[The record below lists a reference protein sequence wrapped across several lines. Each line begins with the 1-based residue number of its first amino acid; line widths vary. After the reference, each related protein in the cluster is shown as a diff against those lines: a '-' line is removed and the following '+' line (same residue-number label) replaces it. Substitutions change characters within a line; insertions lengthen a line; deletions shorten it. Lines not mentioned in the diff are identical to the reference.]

1 MTEPRR
7 LSEHVH
13 DALVTGAARVLER
26 HPDPDLREA
35 LAERNTLLTEGRH
48 PTLTLTVRLEVDRR
62 RGRVDT
68 RSTLAVVSVVDAASG
83 GDEELC
89 RVRVRELLDADGR
102 PVDAL
107 VTARELLWQHGHGIP
122 DDPSALTDDGRDNGH
137 S

>member
-1 MTEPRR
+1 MKQ

-13 DALVTGAARVLER
+13 EALVASAARVLER

-35 LAERNTLLTEGRH
+35 LAVWNALLVEGRH
-48 PTLTLTVRLEVDRR
+48 PTLTLTVRLEADRR

-68 RSTLAVVSVVDAASG
+68 RSTLAVVTVVDAATG
-83 GDEELC
+83 EDEELC
-89 RVRVRELLDADGR
+89 RVRVRDLLDADGR
-102 PVDAL
+102 PVDAR

-122 DDPSALTDDGRDNGH
+122 DDPSALTDDGNDNDSDH